1 MKKSEELGRKTRRLI
16 AKNLII
22 LAVLAVATVVG
33 VRSWFTPTGA
43 HAEASGVQV
52 VCSVPEGLEVCVVDP
67 ILTGAQLTSYLNDD
81 TNWKNESFT
90 ITDEDY
96 PFLAA
101 LSLADITGDGKTFIT
116 PPIYQISSVATVQT
130 TKFDSET
137 QAEFN
142 TKWSTAN
149 LETIRNQDYMSINL
163 YFRTQ
168 KSGQKIVLS
177 ENTYYGPPS
186 GPSASYDFGN
196 KVSGFSSDAVI
207 GAARM
212 AIYDSALSTRKLL
225 WVPAPHLFFDG
236 VELFNTTYNQST
248 PNDLLNTANTYG
260 LFYVQN
266 GSNVNIHTDG
276 TYNHGY
282 YNANKTRTKVDY
294 NSTPGAGVTANT
306 NKDFKLHTDVDL
318 TTLSTQTTYNSKSYY
333 ADFVQVNLWVEG
345 EDPESRSAQITGKF
359 KTILEFSLDSA
370 S

>member
-1 MKKSEELGRKTRRLI
+1 MKKSEELGRKTRRMI

-67 ILTGAQLTSYLNDD
+67 TLTGAQLTSYLNDE

-186 GPSASYDFGN
+186 GPAASYDFGN

-212 AIYDSALSTRKLL
+212 AIYDSALTTRKLL
-225 WVPAPHLFFDG
+225 WVPAPHLYFDG
-236 VELFNTTYNQST
+236 VELFQTTYNT
-248 PNDLLNTANTYG
+248 TNDLLNTANTYG

-282 YNANKTRTKVDY
+282 YNADKTRTKVDY

-306 NKDFKLHTDVDL
+306 NKDFKLHTDVNL
-318 TTLSTQTTYNSKSYY
+318 TTLNTQATYNSKSYY
-333 ADFVQVNLWVEG
+333 ADFVQINLWVEG

-359 KTILEFSLDSA
+359 KTILEFSLDNA